1 MKMEMYLSEIAQK
14 VGGKLYGDPQKI
26 IKGAAPFETAASEA
40 ITFASNAKF
49 LQKLDQT
56 NAGAVFIPPV
66 KHKPASD
73 LGKNLIEVPYPQVAF
88 AKVLNVF
95 YPHSKPTPGVSL
107 KAVIGEKF
115 VSGEDVYIAPFVVI
129 GNNVK
134 IGSRVCLHPHVV
146 VEDGVVIGD
155 DAEIFPNVT
164 IHRDSKIGARV
175 VIQSG
180 SVIGGDGFGYAFD
193 GERYIKIRHRGVVEI
208 EDDVEIGA
216 CNTIDRATFG
226 KTWIQQGVKTDNLVH
241 IAHNVTVGS
250 HTVFAAQVG
259 VSGSTTIGKNV
270 ILAGQVGV
278 SEHLKIGDG
287 AVLGP
292 QAGIAQE
299 VGKGQVVSGTPEMPH
314 RLWLRVQ
321 RIIPRLPLLRK
332 QLNALEKKVKKIET
346 KLGVSDE

>member
-1 MKMEMYLSEIAQK
+1 MTMEIYLSEIAQK
-14 VGGKLYGDPQKI
+14 VGGQLYGDPQKI
-26 IKGAAPFETAASEA
+26 IKGAEPFETATSEA

-49 LQKLDQT
+49 MRKLNQT
-56 NAGAVFIPPV
+56 NAGAIFIPQV
-66 KHKPASD
+66 EGKPASD
-73 LGKNLIEVPYPQVAF
+73 LGKNLIEVAHPQVAF

-95 YPHSKPTPGVSL
+95 YPPVKPTPGVSL

-115 VSGEDVYIAPFVVI
+115 VSGEDVSIAPFVVI

-134 IGSRVCLHPHVV
+134 IGARVCLHPHVV
-146 VEDGVVIGD
+146 VEDDVTIGD
-155 DAEIFPNVT
+155 DTAIYPNVT
-164 IHRDSKIGARV
+164 IHRGSKIGARV
-175 VIQSG
+175 IIQSG

-193 GERYIKIRHRGVVEI
+193 GNQYIKIRHGGVVEI
-208 EDDVEIGA
+208 DDDVEIGA

-241 IAHNVTVGS
+241 IAHNVTVGA

-259 VSGSTTIGKNV
+259 VSGSTIIGENV
-270 ILAGQVGV
+270 ILAGQVGI

-292 QAGIAQE
+292 QAGIVQE

-321 RIIPRLPLLRK
+321 RIIPRLPVLRK
-332 QLNALEKKVKKIET
+332 QLNALEKKVRKIEI